1 MKLKTLLA
9 AAVLAT
15 VAGGGAVAQTT
26 KDGAT
31 AGEKPGQG
39 TNTGTPKDGKMMGPP
54 PLTDSGTSGTSTGN
68 AGSEAPVNTQP
79 GANGKGVTPNSN
91 SGPAP
96 K

>member
-1 MKLKTLLA
+1 MKIKMMLA
-9 AAVLAT
+9 ALMLSAGAT
-15 VAGGGAVAQTT
+15 TAVAQTST
-26 KDGAT
+26 DGAT

-39 TNTGTPKDGKMMGPP
+39 TNTGTMKDGKMMGPP
-54 PLTDSGTSGTSTGN
+54 PTESGTTGTSSGATGADMPAN
-68 AGSEAPVNTQP
+68 KQP

>member
-1 MKLKTLLA
+1 MKLSVLTA
-9 AAVLAT
+9 AAFAVSAS
-15 VAGGGAVAQTT
+15 VAMAQTPAS

-39 TNTGTPKDGKMMGPP
+39 TNTGAMKDGKMMGPP
-54 PLTDSGTSGTSTGN
+54 PTTDSGAAGTSSGSTGTDMPAN
-68 AGSEAPVNTQP
+68 KQQ